1 VNKVAYIDLTCQKET
16 KCKQLKVIFPLGKN
30 MKSKKITVL
39 DEIKV
44 NTNEKIS
51 FDKKLKIVYTLAKE
65 DFEIIEKV
73 KNKEFE
79 PKKIFNLKLKAE
91 EAAKQSEIKELISYP
106 LIKKNLAYNLP
117 HQQQGA
123 LRILRDLDGRALLAD
138 EVGLGKTI
146 TAGMVLKECIVRGF
160 VRRALILTPPSLVNQ
175 WKEELSTKFELNF
188 EEVNKESEWENSKL
202 AIASIDKVKN
212 FNTKTNEFKHSK
224 AHEIYWDIIIID
236 EAHKLKDKNTFRW
249 KFVDR
254 LQKKRLLLLTA
265 TPFQNDLIELYNL
278 LSLLRRGHLGT
289 ISEFRANFLINGNE
303 RQPLNPRELKR
314 KLSEV
319 MIRRRRDEAKGI
331 KYMKRIPRIQS
342 VILTWAEKTAYE
354 EVSDLL
360 LVHYFDF
367 NGNPINTN
375 LAAHS
380 ILPKITSSSKSSIE
394 FLENLIANPKYH
406 TTTQDIA
413 KGIVE
418 EFKRINQ
425 DTKIDKLIELV
436 NEINQR
442 DKGTKIL
449 LYTKHPATL
458 KYISEIL
465 RKQKFKITEFRGG
478 LTNDEKS
485 KRIKEFKE
493 KSQILVSTE
502 TGAEGLNFQFCNNLI
517 NYDLP
522 WNPMAVEQ
530 RIGRLDRIGQKKNIF
545 VYSLATKDTMEEHVV
560 DLIIN
565 KMCCI
570 GLVMGELPIIL
581 FNMGLDSSGKSGSS
595 KVEEKLMNAFLD
607 SKNNLNRFANEIEKV
622 GEEINKGIKDYE
634 RTKKYTSELLD

>member
-1 VNKVAYIDLTCQKET
+1 MIDKKAPILDKT
-16 KCKQLKVIFPLGKN
+16 KSN
-30 MKSKKITVL
+30 
-39 DEIKV
+39 
-44 NTNEKIS
+44 NNEKIY
-51 FDKKLKIVYTLAKE
+51 FDKDLKIVETPEKGDL
-65 DFEIIEKV
+65 EIIEKI
-73 KNKEFE
+73 KNREFE
-79 PKKIFNLKLKAE
+79 PRIVFDLKLKAE

-106 LIKKNLAYNLP
+106 LIKRNLAYNLP
-117 HQQQGA
+117 HQQDGA

-146 TAGMVLKECIVRGF
+146 TAGMVLKEGIVRGF

-175 WKEELSTKFELNF
+175 WKEELSTKFELDF

-212 FNTKTNEFKHSK
+212 FNSRINEFKHSK

-236 EAHKLKDKNTFRW
+236 EAHKLKNKNTFRW
-249 KFVDR
+249 KFVDK

-289 ISEFRANFLINGNE
+289 MSEFRGNFLVNGNE

-319 MIRRRRDEAKGI
+319 MVRRRRDEAKGI
-331 KYMKRIPRIQS
+331 QYMKRIPKIQS
-342 VILTWAEKTAYE
+342 VDLSWSEKRAYE
-354 EVSDLL
+354 EVVDML

-367 NGNPINTN
+367 NGNPINTT

-380 ILPKITSSSKSSIE
+380 VLPKITSSSKSSIE
-394 FLENLIANPKYH
+394 FLENLIVNPKYH
-406 TTTQDIA
+406 KTTIDIA
-413 KGIVE
+413 KRIVE
-418 EFKRINQ
+418 QLKKITC
-425 DTKIDKLIELV
+425 DTKINKLIELV

-442 DKGTKIL
+442 DKGAKIL

-458 KYISEIL
+458 GYISDIL
-465 RKQKFKITEFRGG
+465 KKQKFKITEFRGG
-478 LTNDEKS
+478 LSNDEKS
-485 KRIKEFKE
+485 KRITEFKE
-493 KSQILVSTE
+493 KNQILISTE
-502 TGAEGLNFQFCNNLI
+502 TGAEGLNFQFCNNII

-530 RIGRLDRIGQKKNIF
+530 RIGRLDRIGQKKDIF
-545 VYSLATKDTMEEHVV
+545 VYNLATKGTMEEHVV

-570 GLVMGELPIIL
+570 GLIMGELPIIL
-581 FNMGLDSSGKSGSS
+581 FNMGLDSNGKSGSN
-595 KVEEKLMNAFLD
+595 KFEEKIMNAFLD
-607 SKNNLNRFANEIEKV
+607 SKNNLNRFANEIGKV
-622 GEEINKGIKDYE
+622 GDEINKGIKDYE
-634 RTKKYTSELLD
+634 QTKRYTSELLD

>member
-1 VNKVAYIDLTCQKET
+1 
-16 KCKQLKVIFPLGKN
+16 
-30 MKSKKITVL
+30 MKDKKIT
-39 DEIKV
+39 IPNKSKI
-44 NTNEKIS
+44 TANEKTY
-51 FDKKLKIVYTLAKE
+51 FNKNLKIVETFTKE
-65 DFEIIEKV
+65 DFDIIEKV

-79 PKKIFNLKLKAE
+79 PIKILNLKLKAE

-117 HQQQGA
+117 HQQEGA

-160 VRRALILTPPSLVNQ
+160 VKRALILTPPSLVDQ
-175 WKEELSTKFELNF
+175 WKEELRTKFELNF
-188 EEVNKESEWENSKL
+188 KEVNKESEWENSEL
-202 AIASIDKVKN
+202 AIASIDKVKS

-236 EAHKLKDKNTFRW
+236 EAHKLKDKTTFRW
-249 KFVDR
+249 KFVDK

-265 TPFQNDLIELYNL
+265 TPFQNDLIEIYNL
-278 LSLLRRGHLGT
+278 LSLLKRGHLGT
-289 ISEFRANFLINGNE
+289 ISEFRKNFLVNGNE
-303 RQPLNPRELKR
+303 RQPLNPKELKR

-331 KYMKRIPRIQS
+331 KYMKRIPKIQS
-342 VILTWAEKTAYE
+342 VDLTWDEKRAYQ
-354 EVSDLL
+354 EVADLL

-367 NGNPINTN
+367 NGDIISTN
-375 LAAHS
+375 LAAYS
-380 ILPKITSSSKSSIE
+380 VLPKITSSSKSSIE
-394 FLENLIANPKYH
+394 FLEKLIENPKYH
-406 TTTQDIA
+406 KTTRDIA
-413 KGIVE
+413 KEIVE
-418 EFKRINQ
+418 ELKRIPQ
-425 DTKIDKLIELV
+425 DSKITELIELV
-436 NEINQR
+436 NEI
-442 DKGTKIL
+442 DKESPGTKIL
-449 LYTKHPATL
+449 LYTKYPATL
-458 KYISEIL
+458 KYISSIL
-465 RKQKFKITEFRGG
+465 RKQKFKVTEFKGG

-485 KRIKEFKE
+485 KRINEFKE

-545 VYSLATKDTMEEHVV
+545 VYNLATKNTMEEHVV

-570 GLVMGELPIIL
+570 GLIMGELPIIL
-581 FNMGLDSSGKSGSS
+581 FNMGLDSNGKSGSS
-595 KVEEKLMNAFLD
+595 KFEEKIMNAFLD
-607 SKNNLNRFANEIEKV
+607 SKNNLNKFASEIKKV
-622 GEEINKGIKDYE
+622 ENEINKGIKDYE
-634 RTKKYTSELLD
+634 QTKKYTSELLD